1 MKKIL
6 FFILLSISSFV
17 HAQWI
22 LISESETGSSKT
34 FMEMKSIQQIN
45 QYKRAWVKV
54 EYSSFSSMT
63 TKHSVRSGRYYE
75 EYDCREKKYREL
87 SSQFYKQSDL
97 IDLVTMN
104 NDTQEWKFIVPES
117 VAETKLNFICRR

>member
-63 TKHSVRSGRYYE
+63 TKHSVRSGRYIMKNMIVV
-75 EYDCREKKYREL
+75 KK
-87 SSQFYKQSDL
+87 
-97 IDLVTMN
+97 N
-104 NDTQEWKFIVPES
+104 IV
-117 VAETKLNFICRR
+117 N